1 MRVIALVLFA
11 VLVFLQYRLWLSE
24 GGMREVWR
32 LRSEIEAQRLEID
45 TLRERNSTLAAE
57 VQDLKKGRTAVEE
70 RARTDLGMVARGE
83 TFFQVAPSEEPEA
96 ADAAIDD
103 SRARQQ

>member
-1 MRVIALVLFA
+1 MRLVALVLFA

-32 LRSEIEAQRLEID
+32 LRSEIEAQRLEIE

-70 RARTDLGMVARGE
+70 RARTDLGMVAKGE
-83 TFFQVAPSEEPEA
+83 TFFQVVPSEEPQA
-96 ADAAIDD
+96 ADAAVDD
-103 SRARQQ
+103 AGVRQQ